1 MHRCARRLLLTPLS
15 IIFVHGLGSNP
26 DTTWRARRVDP
37 LQDEAARPRS
47 TDDQYVN
54 WISEFLPTD
63 LPPTARKDTRIFFY
77 NYDSYWKRDA
87 LHTGLSELGGK
98 LFEQVK
104 TKLRQ
109 TEEVKRL
116 GDLVPCV

>member
-1 MHRCARRLLLTPLS
+1 
-15 IIFVHGLGSNP
+15 VHGLGSNP
-26 DTTWRARRVDP
+26 DTTWLARRVDS
-37 LQDEAARPRS
+37 LQDEAVRPRS

-54 WISEFLPTD
+54 WVSEFLPSD
-63 LPPTARKDTRIFFY
+63 LPPTVRKDTRIFFY

-98 LFEQVK
+98 LLEQVE

-109 TEEVKRL
+109 TEEVRRA
-116 GDLVPCV
+116 GGLVLYV

>member
-1 MHRCARRLLLTPLS
+1 M
-15 IIFVHGLGSNP
+15 HGLGSNP
-26 DTTWRARRVDP
+26 DTTWRAKRVDP
-37 LQDEAARPRS
+37 LQGKAARARS

-54 WISEFLPTD
+54 WVSEFLPSN
-63 LPPTARKDTRIFFY
+63 LPPTIRKVTRIFFY

-87 LHTGLSELGGK
+87 LHTGLSELGGT

-109 TEEVKRL
+109 TEQVRRV
-116 GDLVPCV
+116 GGLVPCV